1 MLPSSWWALFFWRE
15 EAKLAFDR
23 VIVATLTPLWP
34 LLDAEERPAVV
45 SEVARSVTR
54 SIALAPFHIRFA
66 VESVS
71 IVIGLCTV
79 LISAGAGGPLARTL
93 RTDRFYRLLQR
104 MPGPAG
110 SVIRLYRSMTLLAF
124 YDEAPVAE
132 KLLAARPAQTS

>member
-1 MLPSSWWALFFWRE
+1 M
-15 EAKLAFDR
+15 
-23 VIVATLTPLWP
+23 IVATMMPLWP

-54 SIALAPFHIRFA
+54 AIVIAPFHIRFA

-71 IVIGLCTV
+71 IVIGLCIV

-104 MPGPAG
+104 MPGSAG

-132 KLLAARPAQTS
+132 KLLAARPAQNSIGLDMKGGFR